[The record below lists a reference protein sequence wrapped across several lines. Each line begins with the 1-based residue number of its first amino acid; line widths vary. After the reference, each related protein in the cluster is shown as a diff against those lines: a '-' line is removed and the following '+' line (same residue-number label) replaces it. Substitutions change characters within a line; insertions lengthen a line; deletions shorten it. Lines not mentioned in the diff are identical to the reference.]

1 MAMRKRCG
9 CVGANIPATTTLF
22 PWVTFA
28 RMRSLHPRL
37 CSCHHYVVLLV
48 VVAFPWVMF
57 ARMRSLHPRL
67 GSLRPY
73 RAKFLPPL
81 RGSVCIGLSYRGLRS
96 RVCAH
101 CTHGCVP
108 ATTTWFYWLLL
119 RFRGL
124 CSRVCAHCTHGWV
137 PCAPT
142 GLNSCHHY
150 VAKFLPPLRGSV
162 CIDLSYRGLCSR
174 LCTHCTHGCVPCA
187 AMGLYLFL
195 PVADGSYGKD
205 ADDGKNG
212 EKHFPC

>member
-1 MAMRKRCG
+1 MRRLRNWHRVLHQNDGAKCNHRLMSWRCE
-9 CVGANIPATTTLF
+9 N
-22 PWVTFA
+22 
-28 RMRSLHPRL
+28 
-37 CSCHHYVVLLV
+37 
-48 VVAFPWVMF
+48 VAD
-57 ARMRSLHPRL
+57 AL
-67 GSLRPY
+67 
-73 RAKFLPPL
+73 AQIFLPPL
-81 RGSVCIGLSYRGLRS
+81 RCSRGLRS

-150 VAKFLPPLRGSV
+150 VAKFVPPLRGSV

-195 PVADGSYGKD
+195 PVADGSDGKD

-212 EKHFPC
+212 E

>member
-1 MAMRKRCG
+1 MRRLRNWHRVLHQNDGAKCNHRLMSWRCE
-9 CVGANIPATTTLF
+9 N
-22 PWVTFA
+22 
-28 RMRSLHPRL
+28 
-37 CSCHHYVVLLV
+37 
-48 VVAFPWVMF
+48 VAD
-57 ARMRSLHPRL
+57 AL
-67 GSLRPY
+67 
-73 RAKFLPPL
+73 AQIFLPPL
-81 RGSVCIGLSYRGLRS
+81 RCSRGLR
-96 RVCAH
+96 
-101 CTHGCVP
+101 
-108 ATTTWFYWLLL
+108 
-119 RFRGL
+119 
-124 CSRVCAHCTHGWV
+124 SRVCAHCTHGWV